1 MRLVVAAALAVAVH
15 AMDTSDDPGE
25 DITVV
30 PNVSATRG
38 QVAIERKSHT
48 CASHDSSIAALLMQ
62 GVTREQN

>member
-1 MRLVVAAALAVAVH
+1 MGGAQLSPTQESGAVKPRTMRLVVAAALAVAVH

-38 QVAIERKSHT
+38 FSQPLRSLI
-48 CASHDSSIAALLMQ
+48 
-62 GVTREQN
+62 

>member
-38 QVAIERKSHT
+38 SLST
-48 CASHDSSIAALLMQ
+48 ASLPDLIAMGLVPMRVRASML
-62 GVTREQN
+62 

>member
-1 MRLVVAAALAVAVH
+1 MRLVVAAALAVAVN

-38 QVAIERKSHT
+38 FSQPLRSLTMAM
-48 CASHDSSIAALLMQ
+48 L
-62 GVTREQN
+62 